1 MKHAFTAILFNAV
14 LASAASAQAPQSS
27 SRPRDQDVQIT
38 VTAPTEQAIQSF
50 VRNVASA
57 PQYVDQM
64 GRWDR
69 RICPGVIGLQ
79 REQAQFIVDRIARR
93 AIQVGLQPGNP
104 GCRADIAIF
113 VTPDSQ
119 LFARRFVHD
128 FGRVLARY
136 HDVQV
141 STPGEAALEEFQN
154 GTRPVRWW
162 HVTEMLMRNGHL
174 FDAAIAP
181 PDHGMHVPGTVGQV
195 NASAPMVR
203 SDGTRLRRPTH
214 EDFQR
219 VIIVV
224 DARQVAGVRVDA
236 LSDYLAMVALAQ
248 LNPNQDVSGFPTI
261 LNLFSTP
268 SGSSAPAQ
276 MSDWDVAYLQGSTT
290 CSAKPFTLSISAPIL
305 RARSVAIC
313 KMENRTSSK
322 VISNSPRRL
331 SVPGLRQ
338 LRDQRAHRGG

>member
-1 MKHAFTAILFNAV
+1 LILCVSLTATAV
-14 LASAASAQAPQSS
+14 AQQGAATPVN
-27 SRPRDQDVQIT
+27 QDVQIT
-38 VTAPTEQAIQSF
+38 VTAPTQQAIQSF
-50 VRNVASA
+50 VGNIASA

-113 VTPDSQ
+113 VTPDAQ
-119 LFARRFVHD
+119 LFAREFVRNY
-128 FGRVLARY
+128 GRVLARH
-136 HDVQV
+136 HDAYV
-141 STPGEAALEEFQN
+141 STPGEAALDEFQN

-162 HVTEMLMRNGHL
+162 HVSEMMMRNGHL
-174 FDAAIAP
+174 FDASVAP
-181 PDHGMHVPGTVGQV
+181 PDHAMRVPGTWGEV

-219 VIIVV
+219 AIIIV

-248 LNPNQDVSGFPTI
+248 LNPDQNVSGVPTI
-261 LNLFSTP
+261 LNLFATPGASSTP
-268 SGSSAPAQ
+268 TQ
-276 MSDWDVAYLQGSTT
+276 MSDWDVAYLQGVYHMQRQAVHTQYQRADIVRTVGRDLHS
-290 CSAKPFTLSISAPIL
+290 SESAP
-305 RARSVAIC
+305 ATH
-313 KMENRTSSK
+313 E
-322 VISNSPRRL
+322 
-331 SVPGLRQ
+331 
-338 LRDQRAHRGG
+338 